1 MAHHPGIGDLL
12 ARLELLSNKHEN
24 FEKEIKDLKT
34 EIFRLKVKIAQE
46 EKSEGHI
53 EVPLPVTEVAPEFFA
68 MENPS
73 TAPELLPKKISDL
86 EMFIGENLINKLG
99 IIITVLGIS
108 IGAKYS
114 IENEII
120 GPTTRILLGYLAGA
134 ALLGFGVKLRKN
146 YWNYSAVLV
155 SGAIAI
161 LYFITYAAYNFYG
174 LLPQMAAFGLM
185 LVFTIFTVITALKY
199 NQQVIALMGMVGA
212 YAIPFLLSEG
222 SGKAG
227 ILFTYMAIINLGILA
242 IAFKRYWKPL
252 FYLAFLFTWLILLA
266 WLWDSSMTPDVVMGL
281 TFSTIFFIIF
291 YLAFVGYKLLQ
302 KEGYNSGDVILMLA
316 NSFVFYG
323 IGYYLLNQTETLEK
337 YLGLFSVANAGIH
350 AVVSLVVNRQKQA
363 DRNLLYLIVGLALLF
378 ITITV
383 PVQLDANWV
392 TLLWAGEAALL
403 FWIGR
408 LKNTAVYEKI
418 SYGVMALAFISLLQ
432 DWADFYDVDFYA
444 EFNRSIVPFLNIGFL
459 TSVLFISAFAI
470 IIFLYQ
476 TTGSYKFPDPL
487 ARLNKLIS
495 YAIPGVFIFSIYYAF
510 RLEIDVYWQQLYV
523 NSVMDV
529 VPTDQGQK
537 IMHYNDDLQSFK
549 TLWIINYSLLFLA
562 ILAAVDMKKLK
573 NRELGIVVLI
583 CSVIAV
589 LSFLVQGL
597 ILLRGLWE
605 SHATQSMSHYYPT
618 GNFYIWIRYISI
630 AFAGLLLAVSYKLVH
645 ADFMR
650 KSFIVAFDLFLH
662 LSILTVASSELFY
675 WMGLY
680 FPGEAFKLN
689 LSILWGLYA
698 LLLIVLGIR
707 TNQKHLRVAAMVLFG
722 FILVKLFVYDISHLN
737 TVSKTI
743 VFVCLGVLLLVISFL
758 YNKYKNKISL
768 ERKT

>member
-1 MAHHPGIGDLL
+1 MAHHPEIGDLL

-34 EIFRLKVKIAQE
+34 EIFRLKAQIGVD
-46 EKSEGHI
+46 EKSDGRI
-53 EVPLPVTEVAPEFFA
+53 EVPSPVTEVAPEFSA
-68 MENPS
+68 TEDPS
-73 TAPELLPKKISDL
+73 TAPELLPKKKSDL
-86 EMFIGENLINKLG
+86 ERFIGENLINKLG

-120 GPTTRILLGYLAGA
+120 GPVTRIIIGYLAGA
-134 ALLGFGVKLRKN
+134 ALLGFGVKLKKN

-161 LYFITYAAYNFYG
+161 LYFITYAAYNFYA
-174 LLPQMAAFGLM
+174 LFPQITAFGLM

-212 YAIPFLLSEG
+212 YAIPFLLSDG
-222 SGKAG
+222 SGKVG
-227 ILFTYMAIINLGILA
+227 VFFTYMAIINLGILA

-252 FYLAFLFTWLILLA
+252 FYLAFLFTWLILLV
-266 WLWDSSMTPDVVMGL
+266 WLWDSSTTPDVLMGL

-291 YLAFVGYKLLQ
+291 YLAFLGYKLLQ
-302 KEGYNSGDVILMLA
+302 KERYNSGDVILMLA
-316 NSFVFYG
+316 NSFIFYG
-323 IGYYLLNQTETLEK
+323 IGFYLLNQSEILEK
-337 YLGLFSVANAGIH
+337 YLGLFSVANAGMH
-350 AVVSLVVNRQKQA
+350 AVVSLVVNRQKHA

-378 ITITV
+378 ITITI

-418 SYGVMALAFISLLQ
+418 SYGIMVLAFISLLQ
-432 DWADFYDVDFYA
+432 DWTDFYEVDFYT
-444 EFNRSIVPFLNIGFL
+444 ETTRSIVPFLNIGFL

-470 IIFLYQ
+470 IIYLYQ
-476 TTGSYKFPDPL
+476 TTGSYKFPEPME
-487 ARLNKLIS
+487 RLNKLIS
-495 YAIPGVFIFSIYYAF
+495 YIIPGIFIFSIYYAF
-510 RLEIDVYWQQLYV
+510 RLEIDVYWQQFYV
-523 NSVMDV
+523 NSVVEV
-529 VPTDQGQK
+529 VPTNQGQK
-537 IMHYNDDLQSFK
+537 ILQYNDDLLSFK
-549 TLWIINYSLLFLA
+549 TLWIIIYSLLFLA
-562 ILAAVDMKKLK
+562 ILAAFNMKKLK
-573 NRELGIVVLI
+573 NRELGIVILI
-583 CSVIAV
+583 FSIIAV

-597 ILLRGLWE
+597 ILLRELWE
-605 SHATQSMSHYYPT
+605 SHATQSMSHFPT
-618 GNFYIWIRYISI
+618 GNFHIWIRYISI
-630 AFAGLLLAVSYKLVH
+630 VFAGLLLAVSNKLVH
-645 ADFMR
+645 TDFMK

-662 LSILTVASSELFY
+662 LSILTVASSELFQ
-675 WMGLY
+675 WMDLY

-698 LLLIVLGIR
+698 LLLIILGIR

-743 VFVCLGVLLLVISFL
+743 VFVCLGVLLLVIPFL
-758 YNKYKNKISL
+758 YNKYKTKISL

>member
-1 MAHHPGIGDLL
+1 MAHHPEIGDLL

-34 EIFRLKVKIAQE
+34 EIFRLKAQIGVD
-46 EKSEGHI
+46 EKSDGRI
-53 EVPLPVTEVAPEFFA
+53 EVPSPVTEVAPEFSA
-68 MENPS
+68 TEDPS
-73 TAPELLPKKISDL
+73 TAPELLPKKKSDL
-86 EMFIGENLINKLG
+86 ERFIGENLINKLG

-120 GPTTRILLGYLAGA
+120 GPVTRIIIGYLAGA
-134 ALLGFGVKLRKN
+134 ALLGFGVKLKKN

-161 LYFITYAAYNFYG
+161 LYFITYAAYNFYA
-174 LLPQMAAFGLM
+174 LFPQITAFGLM

-212 YAIPFLLSEG
+212 YAIPFLLSDG
-222 SGKAG
+222 SGKVG
-227 ILFTYMAIINLGILA
+227 VFFTYMAIINLGILA

-252 FYLAFLFTWLILLA
+252 FYLAFLFTWLILLV
-266 WLWDSSMTPDVVMGL
+266 WLWDSSTTPDVLMGL

-291 YLAFVGYKLLQ
+291 YLAFLGYKLLQ
-302 KEGYNSGDVILMLA
+302 KERYNSGDVILMLA
-316 NSFVFYG
+316 NSFIFYG
-323 IGYYLLNQTETLEK
+323 IGFYLLNQSEILEK
-337 YLGLFSVANAGIH
+337 YLGLFSVANAGMH
-350 AVVSLVVNRQKQA
+350 AVVSLVVNRQKHA

-378 ITITV
+378 ITITI

-418 SYGVMALAFISLLQ
+418 SYGIMVLAFISLLQ
-432 DWADFYDVDFYA
+432 DWTDFYEVDFYT
-444 EFNRSIVPFLNIGFL
+444 ETTRSIVPFLNIGFL

-470 IIFLYQ
+470 IIYLYQ
-476 TTGSYKFPDPL
+476 TTGSYKFPEPME
-487 ARLNKLIS
+487 RLNKLIS
-495 YAIPGVFIFSIYYAF
+495 YIIPGIFIFSIYYAF
-510 RLEIDVYWQQLYV
+510 RLEIDVYWQQFYV
-523 NSVMDV
+523 NSVVEV
-529 VPTDQGQK
+529 VPTNQGQK
-537 IMHYNDDLQSFK
+537 ILQYNDDLLSFK
-549 TLWIINYSLLFLA
+549 TLWIIIYSLLFLA
-562 ILAAVDMKKLK
+562 ILAAFNMKKLK
-573 NRELGIVVLI
+573 NRELGIVILI
-583 CSVIAV
+583 FSIIAV

-597 ILLRGLWE
+597 ILLRELWE
-605 SHATQSMSHYYPT
+605 SHATQSMSHFPT
-618 GNFYIWIRYISI
+618 GNFHIWIRYISI
-630 AFAGLLLAVSYKLVH
+630 VFAGLLLAVSNKLVH
-645 ADFMR
+645 TDFMK

-662 LSILTVASSELFY
+662 LSILTVASSELFQ
-675 WMGLY
+675 WMDLY

-698 LLLIVLGIR
+698 LLLIILGIR

-758 YNKYKNKISL
+758 YNKYKTKISL